1 MNAPVNEFPTLP
13 ATVDPVEVASR
24 ISIRGTRGAIGAST
38 IEIVAL
44 AKRVLQLT
52 TLADLAFD
60 LLTTADLA
68 MEEKQPEIRRSLAHA
83 VRLKVSDLG
92 FALEAIG
99 YGQDQPAQEKTDV
112 TED

>member
-1 MNAPVNEFPTLP
+1 MNALADQFPTLL
-13 ATVDPVEVASR
+13 ATIDPVEIASR
-24 ISIRGTRGAIGAST
+24 ISIQGTRGAIGAST

-44 AKRVLQLT
+44 AKHVIQLT

-68 MEEKQPEIRRSLAHA
+68 MAEKQPEIRRSLAHA

-99 YGQDQPAQEKTDV
+99 YGQDQSAQEKTDV